1 MIPLIQYE
9 TDNKMSFHYLPEDL
23 ILYIWVMIET
33 NKDMVAL
40 ISTCK
45 RFRDIGK
52 ERGCIKSIE
61 FQENSNYHNFIE
73 LWGRPKLFLHQIKIS
88 DFANPISWIPTKHW
102 TKTMIFERCYM
113 GEEYIDPDGS
123 KTETL
128 VIKDVHR
135 RRNRY
140 TLRINW
146 SKLPKLK
153 VLDLYVPDVDLNGL
167 ETCQELEAIRIDV
180 NNNNRFFPEFL
191 AKLPQLRFI
200 ALSCCLATEKVH
212 FTSPDLKIC
221 FVPKKQDFTAVSK
234 TVSKSHLE
242 SDFYVNIQCYDPRAK
257 Y

>member
-1 MIPLIQYE
+1 MIPLYNMSPR
-9 TDNKMSFHYLPEDL
+9 TKMSFHHLPEDL

-33 NKDMVAL
+33 NKDMVSL
-40 ISTCK
+40 VSTCK
-45 RFRDIGK
+45 RFRDLGK
-52 ERGCIKSIE
+52 KRGCIKSID
-61 FQENSNYHNFIE
+61 FSWNSDYMNFSE
-73 LWGRPKLFLHQIKIS
+73 LCGHPKLFLHQMKIS
-88 DFANPISWIPTKHW
+88 DFVDPIFWIPTKHW
-102 TKTMIFERCYM
+102 TKTMIFERCCM
-113 GEEYIDPDGS
+113 GGKCIDPDGS

-128 VIKDVHR
+128 VIKDNHR

-153 VLDLYVPDVDLNGL
+153 VLDLYVHDVDLNGL

-180 NNNNRFFPEFL
+180 NNNRFFPEFL

-200 ALSCCLATEKVH
+200 ALSRGLATEKVH

-234 TVSKSHLE
+234 TVSKRHLE
-242 SDFYVNIQCYDPRAK
+242 SDFYVNIECHDPRAK